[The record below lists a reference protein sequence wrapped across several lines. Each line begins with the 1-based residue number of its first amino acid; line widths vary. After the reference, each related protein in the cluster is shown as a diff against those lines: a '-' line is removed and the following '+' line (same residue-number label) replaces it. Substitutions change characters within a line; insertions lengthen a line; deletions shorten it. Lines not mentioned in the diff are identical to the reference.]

1 MFLTRARLRRA
12 AGALA
17 GGMLFG
23 AIWIVEHRIDHLMG
37 WWRNRLAETSHP
49 FSIPA
54 LFFLVVPV
62 TSAVYLLVSWR
73 LARRFGWA
81 AVAVFI
87 VVVAVIVTAGNR
99 LLFEIVTQ
107 IMTVS
112 PGVRPLL
119 ADAAF
124 VSVGLMLG
132 YAVMRLIAGP
142 ARNDQFARKS

>member
-1 MFLTRARLRRA
+1 
-12 AGALA
+12 
-17 GGMLFG
+17 
-23 AIWIVEHRIDHLMG
+23 
-37 WWRNRLAETSHP
+37 
-49 FSIPA
+49 

-73 LARRFGWA
+73 LARRFGWT
-81 AVAVFI
+81 AVGVFI
-87 VVVAVIVTAGNR
+87 IVVAVIVTGGNR
-99 LLFEIVTQ
+99 LLFEKVTQ

-112 PGVRPLL
+112 SGVRPLL